1 MTATDAVPW
10 IGLGLSVLVMIER
23 VWVRANDRTRE
34 QVAALHRRLDDMK
47 SLLDRYD
54 GAQLVARVG
63 QLEQHQRADQ
73 QLLARIDQ
81 RLVSV
86 DQSLQQI
93 HATLE
98 RMP

>member
-1 MTATDAVPW
+1 VTAADAVPW
-10 IGLGLSVLVMIER
+10 LGLGLSVLVVVER

-34 QVAALHRRLDDMK
+34 QVTALHRRLDELK
-47 SLLDRYD
+47 SISDRNE
-54 GAQLVARVG
+54 GAQMLTRLA

-98 RMP
+98 RLP

>member
-1 MTATDAVPW
+1 MNTADAVPW
-10 IGLGLSVLVMIER
+10 VGLALSMLVMIER
-23 VWVRANDRTRE
+23 IWVRANDRTRE
-34 QVAALHRRLDDMK
+34 QVANLHRRMDDLK
-47 SLLDRYD
+47 SISDRNE
-54 GAQLVARVG
+54 GAQLLSRVAM
-63 QLEQHQRADQ
+63 LEQHQRADQ

-93 HATLE
+93 HAALE

>member
-1 MTATDAVPW
+1 MTAADAVPW
-10 IGLGLSVLVMIER
+10 LGLGLSVLVVVER

-34 QVAALHRRLDDMK
+34 QVTALHRRLDELK
-47 SLLDRYD
+47 SISDRNE
-54 GAQLVARVG
+54 GAQMLTRLA

-81 RLVSV
+81 RLLSV

-98 RMP
+98 RLP

>member
-1 MTATDAVPW
+1 MTAADAVPW
-10 IGLGLSVLVMIER
+10 LGLGLSVLVVVER

-34 QVAALHRRLDDMK
+34 QVTALHRRLDELK
-47 SLLDRYD
+47 SISDRNE
-54 GAQLVARVG
+54 GAQMLTRLA

-98 RMP
+98 RLP

>member
-1 MTATDAVPW
+1 VTAADAVPW
-10 IGLGLSVLVMIER
+10 LGLGLSVLVVVER

-34 QVAALHRRLDDMK
+34 QVTALHRRLDELK
-47 SLLDRYD
+47 SISDRNE
-54 GAQLVARVG
+54 GAQMLTRLA

-81 RLVSV
+81 RLLSV

-98 RMP
+98 RLP

>member
-1 MTATDAVPW
+1 MTAADAVSW
-10 IGLGLSVLVMIER
+10 MGLALSVLVVVER

-34 QVAALHRRLDDMK
+34 QVATLHRRLDDLK
-47 SLLDRYD
+47 TISDRNE
-54 GAQLVARVG
+54 GAQLLARVA

-98 RMP
+98 RLP

>member
-1 MTATDAVPW
+1 MTAAEAVPW
-10 IGLGLSVLVMIER
+10 LGLALSVLVVVER

-34 QVAALHRRLDDMK
+34 QVAALHRRLDDLK
-47 SLLDRYD
+47 SISDRNE
-54 GAQLVARVG
+54 GAQLLARVA
-63 QLEQHQRADQ
+63 QLEHHQRADQ

-98 RMP
+98 RLP

>member
-1 MTATDAVPW
+1 MTTAEAVPW
-10 IGLGLSVLVMIER
+10 LGLALSVLVVVER

-34 QVAALHRRLDDMK
+34 HVAALHRRLDDLK
-47 SLLDRYD
+47 SISDRNE
-54 GAQLVARVG
+54 GAQLLTRVT
-63 QLEQHQRADQ
+63 QLEHHQRADQ

-98 RMP
+98 RLP

>member
-1 MTATDAVPW
+1 VAAADAVPW
-10 IGLGLSVLVMIER
+10 LGLGLSVLVVVER

-34 QVAALHRRLDDMK
+34 QVTALHRRLDELK
-47 SLLDRYD
+47 SISDRNE
-54 GAQLVARVG
+54 GAQMLTRLA

-81 RLVSV
+81 RLLSV

-98 RMP
+98 RLP

>member
-1 MTATDAVPW
+1 MTAADAVPW
-10 IGLGLSVLVMIER
+10 LGLGLSVLVVVER

-34 QVAALHRRLDDMK
+34 QVTALHRRLDELK
-47 SLLDRYD
+47 SISDRNE
-54 GAQLVARVG
+54 GAQLLTRVA

-81 RLVSV
+81 RLLSV

-98 RMP
+98 RLP

>member
-1 MTATDAVPW
+1 VTAADAVPW
-10 IGLGLSVLVMIER
+10 LGLGLSVLVVVER

-34 QVAALHRRLDDMK
+34 QVTALHRRLDELK
-47 SLLDRYD
+47 SISDRNE
-54 GAQLVARVG
+54 GAQLLTRVA

-81 RLVSV
+81 RLLSV

-98 RMP
+98 RLP

>member
-1 MTATDAVPW
+1 VTAADAVSW
-10 IGLGLSVLVMIER
+10 MGLALSVLVVVER

-34 QVAALHRRLDDMK
+34 QVATLHRRLDDLK
-47 SLLDRYD
+47 TISDRNE
-54 GAQLVARVG
+54 GAQLLARVA

-98 RMP
+98 RLP